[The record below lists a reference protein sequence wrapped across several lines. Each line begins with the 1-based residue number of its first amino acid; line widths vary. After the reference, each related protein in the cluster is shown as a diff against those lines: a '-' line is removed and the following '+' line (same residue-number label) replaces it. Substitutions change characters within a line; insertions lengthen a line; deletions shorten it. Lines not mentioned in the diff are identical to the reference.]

1 MNTKD
6 KTYIIAEVGSTHDGS
21 LGNLL
26 NLIKLCKKNGA
37 DAVKMQTHIPEFETI
52 RNAPRPSYFKSEDRY
67 EYFKRTSFNYKQYI
81 KIIHH
86 CKKIKIDFISSPF
99 SIEAYNFLKK
109 LGVKKIKIASG
120 EINNLPLLQEINK
133 SKNQIFLSTGMSNY
147 KEIDFAI
154 KNLNKQKLTIM
165 QCTSDYPCK
174 YKNVGI
180 NVINDFLRKYK
191 SHMIG
196 FSDHTIGEVAAILA
210 VYSGAKV
217 IEKHVTLSKHMYGSD
232 AKFSM
237 NPDEFSIFCK
247 KIRDAEE
254 IIYNRVNK
262 NKLSKNQVKMREIFQ
277 KGIYLK
283 TNLNKNTRLKK
294 EHLSFKKPSKGIPA
308 KDYLNVIGKYLKLN
322 KSKNKV
328 LKLSDLKNEK

>member
-180 NVINDFLRKYK
+180 NVISDFLRKYK

-283 TNLNKNTRLKK
+283 TNLDKNTKIKK

>member
-1 MNTKD
+1 M
-6 KTYIIAEVGSTHDGS
+6 I
-21 LGNLL
+21 
-26 NLIKLCKKNGA
+26 
-37 DAVKMQTHIPEFETI
+37 
-52 RNAPRPSYFKSEDRY
+52 
-67 EYFKRTSFNYKQYI
+67 
-81 KIIHH
+81 
-86 CKKIKIDFISSPF
+86 
-99 SIEAYNFLKK
+99 
-109 LGVKKIKIASG
+109 
-120 EINNLPLLQEINK
+120 
-133 SKNQIFLSTGMSNY
+133 
-147 KEIDFAI
+147 
-154 KNLNKQKLTIM
+154 
-165 QCTSDYPCK
+165 
-174 YKNVGI
+174 
-180 NVINDFLRKYK
+180 LRKYK

-283 TNLNKNTRLKK
+283 TNLDKNTRIKK

-328 LKLSDLKNEK
+328 LKYQILK

>member
-283 TNLNKNTRLKK
+283 TNLDKNTRIKK

>member
-1 MNTKD
+1 
-6 KTYIIAEVGSTHDGS
+6 
-21 LGNLL
+21 
-26 NLIKLCKKNGA
+26 
-37 DAVKMQTHIPEFETI
+37 MQTHIPEFETI

-283 TNLNKNTRLKK
+283 TNLDKNTRIKK